1 VVELP
6 EIGMVTTGC
15 TGVLRLAR
23 AFTRATLRMTEG
35 ERITV
40 ITDIAG
46 DRENP
51 WRMNADREDKHY
63 H

>member
-1 VVELP
+1 
-6 EIGMVTTGC
+6 MVTTGC
-15 TGVLRLAR
+15 TGILRLAR

-40 ITDIAG
+40 IADIAG

-51 WRMNADREDKHY
+51 WRMNADHEDKHY